1 VSIWTDGELPRTKTT
16 RKLRRGEVANWVQ
29 KGVRESASKP
39 ESELAELLGKY
50 APGRTITAETTLDE
64 LGLSSLDRVELMMD
78 LEQKLG
84 ASIDDRAFASVG
96 TISDLSRPMPA
107 VEQTRLP
114 TYNRTWVARTI
125 RRISLPAFLLPLTR
139 VFAHIWV
146 SGRENLARLRGPVIF
161 AVNHQSHMD
170 VPVVLAALQARW
182 RYRVAPAMSKEFFD
196 AHFHPERHTWT
207 ERYINSLLYGL
218 ATFVFNAFPIPQR
231 EAGTRQSIRY
241 MGELT
246 EEGWSILIF
255 PEGDRTEHG
264 EIHRFRPGVAMMA
277 AHLRVPVVPVRLKGL
292 ERVLHRT
299 AKWPRRGAVEVKFGE
314 PMFLQGDS
322 YAALAKQ
329 VEEAVREL

>member
-1 VSIWTDGELPRTKTT
+1 
-16 RKLRRGEVANWVQ
+16 
-29 KGVRESASKP
+29 
-39 ESELAELLGKY
+39 
-50 APGRTITAETTLDE
+50 
-64 LGLSSLDRVELMMD
+64 
-78 LEQKLG
+78 
-84 ASIDDRAFASVG
+84 
-96 TISDLSRPMPA
+96 
-107 VEQTRLP
+107 
-114 TYNRTWVARTI
+114 
-125 RRISLPAFLLPLTR
+125 
-139 VFAHIWV
+139 
-146 SGRENLARLRGPVIF
+146 
-161 AVNHQSHMD
+161 MD
-170 VPVVLAALQARW
+170 VPVVLAALKARW

-255 PEGDRTEHG
+255 PHG